1 MSRGLG
7 PTEQRICQVICAF
20 LGALFFAFLL
30 LNTIESLLNSSPP
43 VKELPPD
50 TTTTSIHPM
59 QAIPSSRSLQAT
71 RYQTEPA
78 QGATDDPSPV
88 PLPSIKA
95 RSAPAENQAVERSI
109 RFDPQRL
116 ERNIDGTSLV
126 PARGLMRL
134 SSADGL
140 TKTASAE
147 SFEVPEGGPIATP
160 TFEIGEPPSAPP
172 SEEKTQSKPVVSST
186 QSASVESTPEAGSL
200 NSEDTQQIQQRLRDL
215 GFLPGPPTGAWD
227 ARSRAALRDFKVVN
241 RLANNDTLDLQAKEK
256 LISQIAV
263 RADQSFIGS
272 WSKAPC
278 ESTSKDNLRLTINS
292 RRIKT
297 SDGGVCEF
305 HDFASDP
312 PGWRVRAMCS
322 QGKERWKAD
331 GKFTL
336 RNKKLIWASEGDVSS
351 YVRCK

>member
-1 MSRGLG
+1 MSRGLSS
-7 PTEQRICQVICAF
+7 TEKRICQVICAF
-20 LGALFFAFLL
+20 LGALFFAFLV

-43 VKELPPD
+43 IKKLPPD
-50 TTTTSIHPM
+50 TTNISIHAK
-59 QAIPSSRSLQAT
+59 QTIPSSRALQAA

-78 QGATDDPSPV
+78 QGAPDDPAPA

-95 RSAPAENQAVERSI
+95 RSGPVENQAVERSI

-116 ERNIDGTSLV
+116 ERSIDGNSVVL
-126 PARGLMRL
+126 ARGLLRL
-134 SSADGL
+134 SSADAL
-140 TKTASAE
+140 TKIPSVE
-147 SFEVPEGGPIATP
+147 SFEVPQGGPIVTP
-160 TFEIGEPPSAPP
+160 MFETAEPPSAPP
-172 SEEKTQSKPVVSST
+172 PEPKPVASSAK
-186 QSASVESTPEAGSL
+186 SASKDSAPDVVSL
-200 NSEDTQQIQQRLRDL
+200 NSEDTQQIQARLRDL

-241 RLANNDTLDLQAKEK
+241 HLANNDILDPQTQEK
-256 LISQIAV
+256 LTSQIAV
-263 RADQSFIGS
+263 RPDQSFIGS

-278 ESTSKDNLRLTINS
+278 DSTSKENLRLTINS

-297 SDGGVCEF
+297 SDGAVCEF

-312 PGWRVRAMCS
+312 PGWRLRATCS

-351 YVRCK
+351 YFRCK